1 MVRVSEK
8 VKKPIVSIIMNCYNS
23 DQFLSSAINSVY
35 DQTFLDWEIIFW
47 DNASEDKSSLIA
59 NSYDEKLKYFCSDK
73 TTLLGEARKNALAKT
88 KGKYIAFLDCD
99 DMYMQDK
106 LEKQV
111 LIMDSNKD
119 IMLTYGSAWIINEN
133 STVTGSHNVINKEG
147 FFFEKLSINYEINMQ
162 TVMLRSSVLQ
172 FENLTF
178 DENLS
183 YSPDYDL
190 FMKIALNHRILSLAD
205 KLVMYRKHGAS
216 LTNVSIGIMA
226 KETRHTL
233 RKIQETMHPSEK
245 NEGYIQNALTLTNFY
260 EALSLIQQGKI
271 IKAREKILMSTRV
284 KGKYF
289 FFYLMTFLPLSH
301 KLMLKIILKG

>member
-1 MVRVSEK
+1 MNEK
-8 VKKPIVSIIMNCYNS
+8 IKRPVVSIIMNCYNS
-23 DQFLSSAINSVY
+23 DQFLSRAINSVY

-47 DNASEDKSSLIA
+47 DNASKDKSSLIA

-73 TTLLGEARKNALAKT
+73 TTLLGEARKNALAEA

-111 LIMDSNKD
+111 LIMDSNTD
-119 IMLTYGSAWIINEN
+119 VMLTYGSAWIINEN
-133 STVTGSHNVINKEG
+133 SKVTGSHNVLNKKG
-147 FFFEKLSINYEINMQ
+147 FFLKKLLINYEINMQ
-162 TVMLRSSVLQ
+162 TVMLRSSVIQL
-172 FENLTF
+172 ENFTF

-190 FMKIALNHRILSLAD
+190 FMKIALNHCMLSVGD
-205 KLVMYRKHGAS
+205 KLVKYRKYGAS
-216 LTNVSIGIMA
+216 LTNASIDVMA
-226 KETRHTL
+226 KETRYTL
-233 RKIQETMHPSEK
+233 RKIQETMHPLEK
-245 NEGYIQNALTLTNFY
+245 DEEYIQKALTLTNFY

-271 IKAREKILMSTRV
+271 TKARARILTSTKV
-284 KGKYF
+284 KKKYF

-301 KLMLKIILKG
+301 KVMLKIILKG